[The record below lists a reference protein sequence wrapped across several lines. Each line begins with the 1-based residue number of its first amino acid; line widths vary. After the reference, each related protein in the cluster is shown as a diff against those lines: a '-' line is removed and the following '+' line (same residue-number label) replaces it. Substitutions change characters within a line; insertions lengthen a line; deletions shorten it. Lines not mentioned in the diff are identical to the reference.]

1 MGVAEKAKEVGEK
14 AAEKAKE
21 VGEKAAQ
28 QVKEM
33 GEKGVAAKVQEL
45 KYKACASIVSA
56 LAAKMNELCDVPK
69 KAAYTALSV
78 AEAAL
83 ATISDQ
89 AIGALSAAT
98 EGLEKAIVFSKKLT
112 GYTFQSIGFELT
124 NEIKALVDLNVK
136 VTSTETGAVTK
147 HEFKVNLDKA
157 ENKAMARE
165 FFKNMFK
172 AVSDQ
177 AQETLSELKSKVK
190 VLTNDLILVDVDE
203 ELFDRHTKAKLMLV
217 DMYSPASQAEKEQLL
232 AVHGPAAQE
241 ALDRRGYFSE
251 DEDEI

>member
-21 VGEKAAQ
+21 VGEKAAE
-28 QVKEM
+28 QVKEVA
-33 GEKGVAAKVQEL
+33 EKGVAAKVQEL

-124 NEIKALVDLNVK
+124 NEIKL
-136 VTSTETGAVTK
+136 
-147 HEFKVNLDKA
+147 NLDKA

-177 AQETLSELKSKVK
+177 AQETLSELNSKVK

-232 AVHGPAAQE
+232 TVQ
-241 ALDRRGYFSE
+241 
-251 DEDEI
+251 